1 MSLPVPGKL
10 LSAVFVRYAT
20 KMAYLYIK
28 TQCASSPVELRINI
42 SKKILNRNLLN
53 NAKHQTL
60 IKYVCNRKRQVHVPA
75 LITTQLGLRKTLYH
89 HSESYPKA
97 SIDEPDLPTWKL
109 MLSHSTRHSLCKQC
123 VCYPVLIRRKSSL
136 PHSHFRDK

>member
-1 MSLPVPGKL
+1 MQSLPVGSTYRTLRLMQSSCLLMLLSEVTRQTMGLPVPGKL

-42 SKKILNRNLLN
+42 SKKILNRSPLN

-89 HSESYPKA
+89 HSV
-97 SIDEPDLPTWKL
+97 
-109 MLSHSTRHSLCKQC
+109 LS
-123 VCYPVLIRRKSSL
+123 KSK
-136 PHSHFRDK
+136 H